1 MKPTKR
7 ARSTSTAEV
16 VHISSHGL
24 WVHVAEQEYF
34 LPFSEYPWFKEARV
48 AEILNVRLLHGHH
61 LHWTGPDV
69 DLDLDSL
76 KNPERYPLICKV
88 SS

>member
-1 MKPTKR
+1 MKSTKR
-7 ARSTSTAEV
+7 GRGTITAEV

-61 LHWTGPDV
+61 LRWPDLDV

-76 KNPERYPLICKV
+76 KNPEQYPLIYK
-88 SS
+88 